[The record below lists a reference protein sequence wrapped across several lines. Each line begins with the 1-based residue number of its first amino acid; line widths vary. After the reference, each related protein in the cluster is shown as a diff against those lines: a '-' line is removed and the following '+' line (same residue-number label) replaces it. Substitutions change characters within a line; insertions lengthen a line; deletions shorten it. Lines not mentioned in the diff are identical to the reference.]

1 MKNIKSII
9 FNSESF
15 KFDDSNYVKN
25 NESNMLNNASL
36 IFNPGAYIIFRSSQE
51 KGVAPSNTEYFNI
64 SLVEKDITIGANESS
79 LAKLEMQYTSD
90 DSTVAQI
97 MAYYPNK
104 NNPNFAFIRVKANAD
119 GTCSTYV
126 PPPNNDSNDGNIAT
140 TKWVRDLL
148 VRNGYTL
155 NS

>member
-25 NESNMLNNASL
+25 NESNVLNNASL

-64 SLVEKDITIGANESS
+64 SLVEKDITIGANELS
-79 LAKLEMQYTSD
+79 LAKLEMQYLD
-90 DSTVAQI
+90 DNSTVAQL
-97 MAYYPNK
+97 MAYYPIK
-104 NNPNFAFIRVKANAD
+104 NNPNFAFIRVKASAD
-119 GTCSTYV
+119 GTCSTYA
-126 PPPNNDSNDGNIAT
+126 PTPNNDSNDGNIAT